1 MIDAMLNEEERMLQ
15 SLARDF
21 AERELLPRA
30 AELDE
35 SARFSWENWQGM
47 ARIGLPGIGIDP
59 AYGGSGGGFRQ
70 SSIAIEEV
78 ARADAA
84 ASVTLAAHLGL
95 GVETIARFGSE
106 EQKQRYI
113 PSLASGK
120 GIAAWALTE
129 PGSGSDAAAMATTA
143 VRRNGVWALN
153 GSKQFITNAEVAETL
168 VVFANQDRAQ
178 GYRGVCAFIVPA
190 GTPGMQI
197 NPQHNKMGIRASS
210 TCEVVFDNAE
220 IPAEN
225 IIGAEGMGF
234 RYAMDILDSSRI
246 SIAAQCVGI
255 GQSAFE
261 EAMRYAQVRETFGR
275 PLAQHQAIQFKLADM
290 ATAVHTARVATMHAA
305 TLRDAGQPFI
315 NEASMAKLVASEM
328 CNNVA
333 YEAMQI
339 HGGIGFFKES
349 RIERIFR
356 DARVTTIYEGTS
368 EVQRLIIARQA
379 LAQYPV

>member
-1 MIDAMLNEEERMLQ
+1 MIDLMLNEEERMLQ
-15 SLARDF
+15 NLVRDF
-21 AERELLPRA
+21 AEREVMPRS

-35 SARFSWENWQGM
+35 KAEFSWDNWRGM
-47 ARIGLPGIGIDP
+47 AQLGLTGIGVDP

-70 SSIAIEEV
+70 SSIAICEM

-95 GVETIARFGSE
+95 GVETIARFGNE
-106 EQKQRYI
+106 EQKQQYI
-113 PSLASGK
+113 PSLASGH
-120 GIAAWALTE
+120 GIAGWALTE

-143 VRRNGVWALN
+143 SRRNGSWVLN
-153 GSKQFITNAEVAETL
+153 GSKQFITNADVAETL
-168 VVFANQDRAQ
+168 VVFANADRSA
-178 GYRGVCAFIVPA
+178 GHRGVCAFIVPA

-210 TCEVVFDNAE
+210 TCEIVFDGTE
-220 IPAEN
+220 ISTDN
-225 IIGAEGMGF
+225 LIGEAGMGF

-246 SIAAQCVGI
+246 TIAAQCVGI
-255 GQSAFE
+255 GQAALE
-261 EAMRYAQVRETFGR
+261 EAVRYAQLRETFGS
-275 PLAQHQAIQFKLADM
+275 PLANHQAIQFKIADI
-290 ATAVHTARVATMHAA
+290 ATAVHSARVATMHAA
-305 TLRDAGQPFI
+305 TLRDEGLPFK
-315 NEASMAKLVASEM
+315 NEASMAKLIASEM
-328 CNNVA
+328 CNKAA

-339 HGGIGFFKES
+339 HGGIGYFKES

-368 EVQRLIIARQA
+368 EVQRMIIARQV

>member
-1 MIDAMLNEEERMLQ
+1 MTDLMLNESERMLQ
-15 SLARDF
+15 YTVRDL
-21 AERELLPRA
+21 AERDIMPRSA
-30 AELDE
+30 ALDE
-35 SARFSWENWQGM
+35 KAEFSWENWRSM
-47 ARIGLPGIGIDP
+47 AMLGLTGIGVDP
-59 AYGGSGGGFRQ
+59 AYGGSSGGFRA
-70 SSIAIEEV
+70 SSIAIEEI

-84 ASVTLAAHLGL
+84 ASVSLAAHLGL
-95 GVETIARFGSE
+95 GLETIARFGSE
-106 EQKQRYI
+106 EQKQQYL
-113 PSLASGK
+113 PPLASGE

-129 PGSGSDAAAMATTA
+129 PGSGSDAAAMSTTA
-143 VRRNGVWALN
+143 TRRNGSWVLN
-153 GSKQFITNAEVAETL
+153 GAKQFITNAEVAETM
-168 VVFANQDRAQ
+168 VVFANQDRAA

-210 TCEVVFDNAE
+210 TCEVVFADAA
-220 IPAEN
+220 IPEDN
-225 IIGAEGMGF
+225 IIGEPGMGF

-255 GQSAFE
+255 GQSALE
-261 EAMRYAQVRETFGR
+261 EAVRYAQLRETFGK
-275 PLAQHQAIQFKLADM
+275 PLAQHQAIQFKLADI

-305 TLRDAGQPFI
+305 TLRDQGRPFI
-315 NEASMAKLVASEM
+315 NEASMAKLLASEM
-328 CNNVA
+328 CNKAA

-368 EVQRLIIARQA
+368 EVQRMIIARQV

>member
-1 MIDAMLNEEERMLQ
+1 MIDLMLNEEERMLQ
-15 SLARDF
+15 NLVRDF
-21 AERELLPRA
+21 AEREVMPRS

-35 SARFSWENWQGM
+35 KAEFSWDNWRGM
-47 ARIGLPGIGIDP
+47 AQLGLTGIGVDP

-70 SSIAIEEV
+70 SSIAISEM

-95 GVETIARFGSE
+95 GVETIARFGNE
-106 EQKQRYI
+106 EQKQQYI
-113 PSLASGK
+113 PSLASGR
-120 GIAAWALTE
+120 GIAGWALTE

-143 VRRNGVWALN
+143 SRRNGSWVLN
-153 GSKQFITNAEVAETL
+153 GSKHFITNADVAETL
-168 VVFANQDRAQ
+168 VVFANADRSA
-178 GYRGVCAFIVPA
+178 GHRGVCAFIVPA

-210 TCEVVFDNAE
+210 TCEIVFDGTE
-220 IPAEN
+220 ISTDN
-225 IIGAEGMGF
+225 LIGEAGMGF

-246 SIAAQCVGI
+246 TIAAQCVGI
-255 GQSAFE
+255 GQAALE
-261 EAMRYAQVRETFGR
+261 EAVRYAQLRETFGS
-275 PLAQHQAIQFKLADM
+275 PLANHQAIQFKIADI
-290 ATAVHTARVATMHAA
+290 ATAVHSARVATMHAA
-305 TLRDAGQPFI
+305 TLRDEGLPFK
-315 NEASMAKLVASEM
+315 NEASMAKLIASEM
-328 CNNVA
+328 CNKAA

-339 HGGIGFFKES
+339 HGGIGYFKES

-368 EVQRLIIARQA
+368 EVQRMIIARQV

>member
-1 MIDAMLNEEERMLQ
+1 MIDAVLNEEERMLQ

-21 AERELLPRA
+21 AERELMPRA

-47 ARIGLPGIGIDP
+47 ARIGLPGIGIDT

-143 VRRNGVWALN
+143 VRRNGSWALN

>member
-1 MIDAMLNEEERMLQ
+1 MIDAVLNEEERMLQ

-21 AERELLPRA
+21 AERELMPRA

-220 IPAEN
+220 IPAAN

-290 ATAVHTARVATMHAA
+290 ATAVHTARVATRHAA

-315 NEASMAKLVASEM
+315 NEASMAKLAASEM

>member
-21 AERELLPRA
+21 AERELMPRA

-143 VRRNGVWALN
+143 VRRNGAWALN

>member
-1 MIDAMLNEEERMLQ
+1 MTDLMLNESERMLQ
-15 SLARDF
+15 YTVRDL
-21 AERELLPRA
+21 AERDIMPRSA
-30 AELDE
+30 ALDE
-35 SARFSWENWQGM
+35 KAEFSWENWRAM
-47 ARIGLPGIGIDP
+47 AMLGLTGIGVDP
-59 AYGGSGGGFRQ
+59 AYGGSSGGFRA
-70 SSIAIEEV
+70 SSIAIEEI

-84 ASVTLAAHLGL
+84 ASVSLAAHLGL
-95 GVETIARFGSE
+95 GLETIARFGSE
-106 EQKQRYI
+106 EQKQQYL
-113 PSLASGK
+113 PPLASGE

-129 PGSGSDAAAMATTA
+129 PGSGSDAAAMSTTA
-143 VRRNGVWALN
+143 VRRNGSWVLN
-153 GSKQFITNAEVAETL
+153 GAKQFITNAEVAETM
-168 VVFANQDRAQ
+168 VVFANQDRAA

-210 TCEVVFDNAE
+210 TCEVVFADAA
-220 IPAEN
+220 IPEDN
-225 IIGAEGMGF
+225 IIGEPGMGF

-255 GQSAFE
+255 GQSALE
-261 EAMRYAQVRETFGR
+261 EAVRYAQLRETFGK
-275 PLAQHQAIQFKLADM
+275 PLAQHQAIQFKLADI

-305 TLRDAGQPFI
+305 TLRDQGRPFI
-315 NEASMAKLVASEM
+315 NEASMAKLLASEM
-328 CNNVA
+328 CNKAA

-368 EVQRLIIARQA
+368 EVQRMIIARQV

>member
-1 MIDAMLNEEERMLQ
+1 MIDAILNEEERMLQ
-15 SLARDF
+15 NLVRDF
-21 AERELLPRA
+21 AERELMPRS
-30 AELDE
+30 AELDA

-47 ARIGLPGIGIDP
+47 ARLGLPGIGIAT

-70 SSIAIEEV
+70 SSIAISEI

-95 GVETIARFGSE
+95 GTETIARFGNE
-106 EQKQRYI
+106 EQKQQYI

-143 VRRNGVWALN
+143 SRRNGSWILN

-168 VVFANQDRAQ
+168 VVFASHDRSL

-190 GTPGMQI
+190 NTPGMRI

-210 TCEVVFDNAE
+210 TCEIVFDNAA
-220 IPAEN
+220 IPADN
-225 IIGAEGMGF
+225 LIGDPGMGF

-255 GQSAFE
+255 GQSAFD
-261 EAMRYAQVRETFGR
+261 EAIRYAQLRQTFGR

-290 ATAVHTARVATMHAA
+290 ATAIHSARIATMHAA
-305 TLRDAGQPFI
+305 TLHDAGQPFI
-315 NEASMAKLVASEM
+315 NEASMAKLIASEM

-339 HGGIGFFKES
+339 HGGIGYFKES

-368 EVQRLIIARQA
+368 EVQRLIIARQV
-379 LAQYPV
+379 LAQHPV

>member
-15 SLARDF
+15 NLVRDF
-21 AERELLPRA
+21 AERELMPRS

-35 SARFSWENWQGM
+35 NARFSWENWQGM

-70 SSIAIEEV
+70 SSIAIAEV

-95 GVETIARFGSE
+95 GTETIARFGSE
-106 EQKQRYI
+106 EQKQQYI
-113 PSLASGK
+113 PSLASGR

-143 VRRNGVWALN
+143 VRRNGTWILN

-168 VVFANQDRAQ
+168 VVFANQDRGQ

-210 TCEVVFDNAE
+210 TCEVVFEDAE
-220 IPAEN
+220 VPDAN
-225 IIGAEGMGF
+225 IIGEAGMGF

-255 GQSAFE
+255 GQAALE
-261 EAMRYAQVRETFGR
+261 EAVRYAQLRETFGR
-275 PLAQHQAIQFKLADM
+275 QLAQHQAIQFKLADM

-305 TLRDAGQPFI
+305 SLRDAGEPFI

-333 YEAMQI
+333 YEAMQV

-368 EVQRLIIARQA
+368 EVQRLIIARQV
-379 LAQYPV
+379 LGQYPV

>member
-1 MIDAMLNEEERMLQ
+1 MIDLMLTESEKMLQ
-15 SLARDF
+15 NMVRDF
-21 AERELLPRA
+21 AEREVMPRS

-35 SARFSWENWQGM
+35 KAEFSWDNWRGM
-47 ARIGLPGIGIDP
+47 ARLGLAGVGVDP

-70 SSIAIEEV
+70 SSIAISEI

-84 ASVTLAAHLGL
+84 ASVSLAAHLGL
-95 GVETIARFGSE
+95 GLETIARFGNE
-106 EQKQRYI
+106 EQKQQYL
-113 PSLASGK
+113 PSLASGD

-129 PGSGSDAAAMATTA
+129 PGSGSDAAAMATVA
-143 VRRNGVWALN
+143 ARRNGYWVLN

-168 VVFANQDRAQ
+168 VVFANQDRSA

-210 TCEVVFDNAE
+210 TCEIVFEDAE
-220 IPAEN
+220 IPADN
-225 IIGAEGMGF
+225 IIGEPGMGF

-255 GQSAFE
+255 GQAALE
-261 EAMRYAQVRETFGR
+261 EAVRYAQLRESFGR
-275 PLAQHQAIQFKLADM
+275 PLAQHQAIQFKLADI
-290 ATAVHTARVATMHAA
+290 AAAVHSARIATMHAA
-305 TLRDAGQPFI
+305 TLRDQGLPFI
-315 NEASMAKLVASEM
+315 NEASMAKLLASEM
-328 CNNVA
+328 CNNAA

-339 HGGIGFFKES
+339 HGGIGYFKES

-368 EVQRLIIARQA
+368 EVQRMIIARQV

>member
-1 MIDAMLNEEERMLQ
+1 MIDAVLNEEERMLQ

-21 AERELLPRA
+21 AERELMPRA

-190 GTPGMQI
+190 GTPEMQI

-290 ATAVHTARVATMHAA
+290 ATAVHTARVATRHAA